1 MTKRPFL
8 TAAALATA
16 AALTLAAPAA
26 EAAWPNDKPIE
37 MIVAYPAG
45 GGTDIGARTLQVFL
59 EKYLKAQVVVVNR
72 AGAGGEVGFTA
83 LALAKP
89 DGYTIGMINSPAVL
103 TVPIERKAR
112 YALSDFEPI
121 ANIVDDYSALSV
133 HVDSPYKTVAD
144 LVDFAK
150 KNPGAVTIASTGIGS
165 DDHLGIIYL
174 EKASGAKFTHV
185 PFPGT
190 APARTALLGRH
201 ITAAALNIG
210 EVTSFSG
217 DAAKLRVLGIMA
229 AARWSDRQDAPTFRE
244 QGFEVIMSSQRG
256 LAAPKGTPKEIVD
269 RIAEAVAQT
278 MKDPEFIE
286 KARQQILPLAYKSAA
301 EWTAELQKAD
311 QQYREVW
318 QATPWQAK

>member
-1 MTKRPFL
+1 MPNRRSL
-8 TAAALATA
+8 LVACLAAAVAI
-16 AALTLAAPAA
+16 AAPTA

-59 EKYLKAQVVVVNR
+59 EKYLKASVVVVNR

-83 LALAKP
+83 LAMAKP
-89 DGYTIGMINSPAVL
+89 DGYTIGMVNSPVAL
-103 TVPIERKAR
+103 TIPIERKAR

-133 HVDSPYKTVAD
+133 HVDSPYKTVAE
-144 LVDFAK
+144 LVEFAR

-165 DDHLGIIYL
+165 DDHLGIMYL
-174 EKASGAKFTHV
+174 EKAAGAKFTHV
-185 PFPGT
+185 PFTGT

-210 EVTSFSG
+210 EVTAFAG
-217 DAAKLRVLGIMA
+217 DSAKLRVLGIMA
-229 AARWSDRQDAPTFRE
+229 AKRWADRADVPTFGE
-244 QGFEVIMSSQRG
+244 QGFDVIMSSQRG

-269 RIAEAVAQT
+269 RIAAAVAET
-278 MKDPEFIE
+278 MKDPDFIA
-286 KARQQILPLAYKSAA
+286 KARQQILPLDYKSAQ
-301 EWTAELQKAD
+301 EWSAELQKANA
-311 QQYREVW
+311 QYQEVW
-318 QATPWQAK
+318 RTTPWQPK